1 MILPHLP
8 PGFHAVEQAISPATA
23 FQAAISSYAR
33 ATMPGKRRLKAG
45 GSQDWLPHN
54 LQVLLCFCVFLLL
67 AGCAK
72 VKPLPVMGQVPQ
84 FQLTS
89 STDQPFDSHTLDGHV
104 WVANFIYTTCD
115 GPCPMM
121 SHQMRGIQNSTGS
134 TPQLKLVSFTVD
146 PAHDTPPVLAKY
158 AAHFKADPERW
169 YFLTGE
175 MARLNELGVGAF
187 RLNSVDGS
195 LSHSTRFVLVDG
207 KRRIRGYY
215 LSNDDGFPKKLLH
228 DIRQLQNERS

>member
-1 MILPHLP
+1 MKR
-8 PGFHAVEQAISPATA
+8 
-23 FQAAISSYAR
+23 AAIVA
-33 ATMPGKRRLKAG
+33 
-45 GSQDWLPHN
+45 
-54 LQVLLCFCVFLLL
+54 LLL
-67 AGCAK
+67 ASCAR
-72 VKPLPVMGQVPQ
+72 VKPLPVLSTIPQ
-84 FQLTS
+84 FDLVAS
-89 STDQPFDSHTLDGHV
+89 NGQPFDSRSLDGYV
-104 WVANFIYTTCD
+104 WVANFIYTSCD

-121 SHQMRGIQNSTGS
+121 SHQMRGIQNSTSS

-175 MARLNELGVGAF
+175 MDRLNELGVGAF
-187 RLNSVDGS
+187 RVNSVDGS

-207 KRRIRGYY
+207 KRQIRGYY

-228 DIRQLQNERS
+228 DIRQLQSETS

>member
-1 MILPHLP
+1 MSERVIRGNRSLT
-8 PGFHAVEQAISPATA
+8 V
-23 FQAAISSYAR
+23 AALL
-33 ATMPGKRRLKAG
+33 RLI
-45 GSQDWLPHN
+45 
-54 LQVLLCFCVFLLL
+54 VR
-67 AGCAK
+67 CAQ
-72 VKPLPVMGQVPQ
+72 VKPLPVIGQVPQ
-84 FQLTS
+84 FQLTLQ
-89 STDQPFDSHTLDGHV
+89 TDQPFDSHTLDGHI
-104 WVANFIYTTCD
+104 WVANFVYTTCD

-121 SHQMRGIQNSTGS
+121 SHQMRGIQNSTSG

-228 DIRQLQNERS
+228 DIRQLQSERS

>member
-1 MILPHLP
+1 MVVILC
-8 PGFHAVEQAISPATA
+8 
-23 FQAAISSYAR
+23 
-33 ATMPGKRRLKAG
+33 
-45 GSQDWLPHN
+45 
-54 LQVLLCFCVFLLL
+54 LLIV
-67 AGCAK
+67 GCAQ
-72 VKPLPVMGQVPQ
+72 VKPLPVIGQVPQ
-84 FQLTS
+84 FQLTLQ
-89 STDQPFDSHTLDGHV
+89 TDQPFDSHKLDGHI
-104 WVANFIYTTCD
+104 WVANFVYTTCD

-121 SHQMRGIQNSTGS
+121 SHQMRGIQNSTSG

-175 MARLNELGVGAF
+175 MGRLNELGVGAF

-228 DIRQLQNERS
+228 DIRQLQSEHS

>member
-1 MILPHLP
+1 MISPLLP
-8 PGFHAVEQAISPATA
+8 PCFHAVGQVANLRRVAYPPVG
-23 FQAAISSYAR
+23 AR
-33 ATMPGKRRLKAG
+33 EMLHPVPVG
-45 GSQDWLPHN
+45 N
-54 LQVLLCFCVFLLL
+54 LR
-67 AGCAK
+67 AGCHPAPQTLLTVATVICCLLVGCAQ
-72 VKPLPVMGQVPQ
+72 VKPLPVIGEVPQ
-84 FQLTS
+84 FQLTLQ
-89 STDQPFDSHTLDGHV
+89 TDQPFDSQTLDGHI

-121 SHQMRGIQNSTGS
+121 SHQMRGIQNSTSG

-146 PAHDTPPVLAKY
+146 PAHDTPPVLSKY
-158 AAHFKADPERW
+158 AAHFKADPDRW

-175 MARLNELGVGAF
+175 MGRLNELGIGAF

-228 DIRQLQNERS
+228 DIRQLQSER

>member
-1 MILPHLP
+1 MRLRRSLT
-8 PGFHAVEQAISPATA
+8 V
-23 FQAAISSYAR
+23 AALI
-33 ATMPGKRRLKAG
+33 
-45 GSQDWLPHN
+45 
-54 LQVLLCFCVFLLL
+54 LL
-67 AGCAK
+67 AACAK
-72 VKPLPVMGQVPQ
+72 VAPLPMLGEVPQ
-84 FQLTS
+84 FQLTLQ
-89 STDQPFDSHTLDGHV
+89 TDQPFDSHLLDGHI

-121 SHQMRGIQNSTGS
+121 SHQMRGIQNSTQS
-134 TPQLKLVSFTVD
+134 TPEVKLVSFTVD

-158 AAHFKADPERW
+158 ATHFKADPARW

-175 MARLNELGVGAF
+175 MERLNELGVKNF
-187 RLNSVDGS
+187 KINNVDGS

-228 DIRQLQNERS
+228 DIRQLQSDHS

>member
-1 MILPHLP
+1 MSVIGGNRSLT
-8 PGFHAVEQAISPATA
+8 V
-23 FQAAISSYAR
+23 AA
-33 ATMPGKRRLKAG
+33 
-45 GSQDWLPHN
+45 
-54 LQVLLCFCVFLLL
+54 LLVLL

-72 VKPLPVMGQVPQ
+72 VKPLPIIGQVPQ
-84 FQLTS
+84 FQLTLQ
-89 STDQPFDSHTLDGHV
+89 TDQPFDSHTLDGHI

-121 SHQMRGIQNSTGS
+121 SHQMRGIQNSTGG
-134 TPQLKLVSFTVD
+134 TPALKLVSFTVD
-146 PAHDTPPVLAKY
+146 PAHDTPAVLTKY

-175 MARLNELGVGAF
+175 MDRLNELGVGAF

-228 DIRQLQNERS
+228 DIRQLQSEPS

>member
-1 MILPHLP
+1 M
-8 PGFHAVEQAISPATA
+8 TA
-23 FQAAISSYAR
+23 A
-33 ATMPGKRRLKAG
+33 
-45 GSQDWLPHN
+45 
-54 LQVLLCFCVFLLL
+54 LCFFL
-67 AGCAK
+67 AACAQ
-72 VKPLPVMGQVPQ
+72 VKPLPILGQVPQ

-89 STDQPFDSHTLDGHV
+89 QADQPFDSRTLDGHI

-121 SHQMRGIQNSTGS
+121 SHQMRGIQNSTGA
-134 TPQLKLVSFTVD
+134 TPDLKLVSFTVD

-158 AAHFKADPERW
+158 AGHFKADPARW

-175 MARLNELGVGAF
+175 MERLNELGVSAF
-187 RLNSVDGS
+187 KLNNVDGN

-215 LSNDDGFPKKLLH
+215 LSGDDRFPKNLLH
-228 DIRQLQNERS
+228 DIRQLQSERS